1 MCVCVC
7 VCVYQWSVAALS
19 AHSWWCGIAAVLFG
33 LWMKLY
39 YIVPSWCW
47 DGWPSSSRYI
57 VLVCNQ
63 PSRSAQP
70 SVLVVERL
78 VANCYTP
85 FTLLFYFALLT
96 DWQQETS
103 TRRWSSLQSRD
114 FGSLHATLATLIL
127 NCDVSHAYTVGEVFA
142 VLWVSLRPIPNVLV
156 VCICILCIH
165 MHWFW
170 CLLPV
175 CCAENTPGLW
185 TFLRY

>member
-1 MCVCVC
+1 MSTGHCGKSDDSCHI
-7 VCVYQWSVAALS
+7 VASCTRDEFILMYCIS
-19 AHSWWCGIAAVLFG
+19 RVLLRYRHSWWCGIAAVLFG

-165 MHWFW
+165 MH
-170 CLLPV
+170 
-175 CCAENTPGLW
+175 
-185 TFLRY
+185 